1 MTLIKRPSSHL
12 PLTVPPIN
20 DVTICRGSTP

>member
-1 MTLIKRPSSHL
+1 MTLIKSPSSHL

-20 DVTICRGSTP
+20 DVTICRGTTP